1 VKLNNKRY
9 LVTGSRSGIGKCIT
23 EMLLQEGA
31 NVFGVSREGEHHKTR
46 DGYSIVNSDFSE
58 ISRVEQQFKK
68 LFAEHDN
75 IDGLICS
82 AGVGRFGALEQF
94 SVKKMQHI
102 MNVNFM
108 SQAILARLI
117 LPKLKKKGAGDIVFI
132 GSEAALTGSKNGAM
146 YCASKFALRGFAQS
160 LRAEC
165 AKGGVRI
172 CIINPGMVQT
182 SFFESLDFQP
192 GEASENYIEPSDVS
206 EAVKL
211 ILTARASTVFD
222 EINLSPLKKVI
233 RPKKNQNNATNGD

>member
-1 VKLNNKRY
+1 MILNNKHY

-31 NVFGVSREGEHHKTR
+31 NVLGVSRENEHYR
-46 DGYSIVNSDFSE
+46 ERNGYTIVHSDLSE
-58 ISRVEQQFKK
+58 ISGLESQFKK
-68 LFAEHDN
+68 LFAEHHDV
-75 IDGLICS
+75 DGLICS
-82 AGVGRFGALEQF
+82 AGVGHFGALEQF

-117 LPKLKKKGAGDIVFI
+117 LPKLKKKGTGDIVFI
-132 GSEAALTGSKNGAM
+132 GSEAALAGSKNGAM

-172 CIINPGMVQT
+172 STINPGMVQT

-192 GEASENYIEPSDVS
+192 GEAPENYIKPSDVS
-206 EAVKL
+206 DAVKL
-211 ILTARASTVFD
+211 ILTARSSTVFD

-233 RPKKNQNNATNGD
+233 RSKK